1 MCSTRK
7 LNSGRTLLLT
17 TELIIRG
24 SCDIK
29 KPLGDEATMAAYLAA
44 GDLVKLAKRL
54 QTDLKSL
61 YSLY

>member
-1 MCSTRK
+1 M
-7 LNSGRTLLLT
+7 LLT
-17 TELIIRG
+17 TEMIIRG